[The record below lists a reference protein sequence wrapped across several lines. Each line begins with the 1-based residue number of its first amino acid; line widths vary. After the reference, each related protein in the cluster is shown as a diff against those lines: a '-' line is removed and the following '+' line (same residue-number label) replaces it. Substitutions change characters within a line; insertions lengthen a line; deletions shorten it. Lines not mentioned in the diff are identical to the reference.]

1 MLRDRK
7 QNTRSRRVRHGLVVV
22 IPLLLPLLVVAGA
35 LAPGFVTVQYED
47 EERFV
52 PPKRESYRV
61 VRLAHRA
68 LLAAHDY
75 STRFVHKMTDLE
87 KLFMGPR
94 HRVEVGNRRA
104 QMPHFPRSRGDVIV
118 LSDTHNYIADADF
131 KNVLQP
137 GVVAD
142 ATSTWDANLFDVI
155 PNSTGPGGS
164 NQYDD
169 FMGQD
174 AAAGASPLVVP
185 EPGTGSLVAL
195 GLIGLALRARQ
206 RQPATS

>member
-1 MLRDRK
+1 MLRGREYD
-7 QNTRSRRVRHGLVVV
+7 TRWRPVRHGLVVALL
-22 IPLLLPLLVVAGA
+22 LLLPLLVVVGA
-35 LAPGFVTVQYED
+35 LAPGFMTVQYED

-52 PPKRESYRV
+52 PPERESYRV

-75 STRFVHKMTDLE
+75 SSAFVYKMVDLE

-94 HRVEVGNRRA
+94 YRVAVRNRRA
-104 QMPHFPRSRGDVIV
+104 QMSHFPRSRGDVIV
-118 LSDTHNYIADADF
+118 LGDADNYIADAGF
-131 KNVLQP
+131 KDVLQT
-137 GVVAD
+137 GMVAD

-155 PNSTGPGGS
+155 PNLTGPDGS
-164 NQYDD
+164 KHYDD

-174 AAAGASPLVVP
+174 AAAWASPLVVP
-185 EPGTGSLVAL
+185 EPGTGSLAAL